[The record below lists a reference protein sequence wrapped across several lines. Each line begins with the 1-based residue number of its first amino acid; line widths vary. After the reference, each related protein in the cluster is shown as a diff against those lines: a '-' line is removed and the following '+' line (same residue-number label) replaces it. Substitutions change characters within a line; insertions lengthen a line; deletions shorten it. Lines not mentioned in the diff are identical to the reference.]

1 MAVARIIT
9 HTEVPQPTPAF
20 KAHLKVFDFAPLPH
34 TLQKKARTL
43 RGFCDHEHLKQEE
56 NRTRGTE
63 TPTIPHTDYRCQTN
77 KCQTSS
83 SHSGNNEARQAKPT
97 MTRMT
102 FSQDETRQGIR
113 AYERRAKQR
122 GRSTRSRFTPPK
134 GFTSPQ
140 ASLSHCPTF
149 SCTQGNSAT
158 RNFNADSISSVD
170 CSHGTPSSRPLA
182 HSERL
187 YSEKGEYTL
196 AFSHSSLRR
205 VNHRDRRQRRT
216 RRTRLH
222 ATAPQSRNNRVNSPR
237 APSTG

>member
-9 HTEVPQPTPAF
+9 HSGLLQARPVLRVHP
-20 KAHLKVFDFAPLPH
+20 KVLGLAPLPH
-34 TLQKKARTL
+34 TLQAKWRTL

-56 NRTRGTE
+56 NRTRGAE

-113 AYERRAKQR
+113 AYERRVEQR

-149 SCTQGNSAT
+149 SCIQGNSAT

-222 ATAPQSRNNRVNSPR
+222 AT
-237 APSTG
+237 STESK

>member
-1 MAVARIIT
+1 MRDARSKEADPLGAVSHHQRDS
-9 HTEVPQPTPAF
+9 P
-20 KAHLKVFDFAPLPH
+20 PLRH
-34 TLQKKARTL
+34 
-43 RGFCDHEHLKQEE
+43 
-56 NRTRGTE
+56 
-63 TPTIPHTDYRCQTN
+63 
-77 KCQTSS
+77 
-83 SHSGNNEARQAKPT
+83 
-97 MTRMT
+97 
-102 FSQDETRQGIR
+102 
-113 AYERRAKQR
+113 
-122 GRSTRSRFTPPK
+122 
-134 GFTSPQ
+134 
-140 ASLSHCPTF
+140 SLSHCPTF

-205 VNHRDRRQRRT
+205 VNHRDRHQRRT

>member
-1 MAVARIIT
+1 MRDARSKEADPLGAVSHHQRDS
-9 HTEVPQPTPAF
+9 
-20 KAHLKVFDFAPLPH
+20 LVFQDPS
-34 TLQKKARTL
+34 
-43 RGFCDHEHLKQEE
+43 RG
-56 NRTRGTE
+56 
-63 TPTIPHTDYRCQTN
+63 PI
-77 KCQTSS
+77 
-83 SHSGNNEARQAKPT
+83 
-97 MTRMT
+97 
-102 FSQDETRQGIR
+102 
-113 AYERRAKQR
+113 
-122 GRSTRSRFTPPK
+122 
-134 GFTSPQ
+134 
-140 ASLSHCPTF
+140 LSH
-149 SCTQGNSAT
+149 TQGNSAT

-205 VNHRDRRQRRT
+205 VNHRDRRQRGT